1 MSKVAKWIFP
11 AAGGKDGIIGTAKAV
26 VGIMTGNWGMIA
38 SGVAQVA
45 GMGKKAQGQAR
56 QASVLQLTLGETP
69 REAVLGQT
77 CTGGSLVDVFNFGGQ
92 YKTDKVT
99 RCVALADH
107 AIDGIVGFY
116 IDDTYYPW
124 VGEGLQAAFSNK
136 LSFHF
141 RNASPTGHAPPQHVI
156 ENGGWVATDRMVG
169 ITHIWIDWYVDEK
182 VWPQGHPAIRF
193 VLRGLRAYDP
203 RFDPQFGYSGP
214 YPQTWED
221 RSSHRFTRNAKVLRY
236 AYTRGIYAEGH
247 HGDPNYLL
255 IGRGL
260 TAEEAPAAAVIADAN
275 LCDET
280 VDGVPRYTVGGV
292 ISAAQPFIDVDG
304 MFAAAMAGVIVQREG
319 TVDVEAGQAKAAVVT
334 ITDDDLVVG
343 EPVSFSRF
351 LPDNDGGRINTVMG
365 RYIEPA
371 LGFKDHSAP
380 VRRSLEDIQADGG
393 PREQTVSL
401 PLVDEVKQA
410 DRIIE
415 IQRLLGRLER
425 RASIVLPPKYAGL
438 EEGDWIAWQ
447 SQRRHGGATVRYRI
461 EAYRQPE
468 TWRMYLTLREIAS
481 SVFGVP
487 DPIED
492 HVIPPPAPIP
502 LDALSLLNVTAEAI
516 TLPGETSTIPAIRFR
531 WTAPVDA
538 AVLAIRAEVRRVGET
553 EAAPTRTEDVST
565 GELVTTN
572 GVGAD
577 LALEVRLVP
586 IGDPSRPVV
595 PTTWTTVSTT
605 PLVAGDTTNVGGRP
619 VGQVVQ
625 SLDEVLLDVQALEI
639 EAGEIQTSQSQLRAV
654 MQGQGSLL
662 NNPSFWGAGR
672 VNGFPEGWRDWIG
685 ASIGYTVVG
694 GQVSDKA
701 IRFEVPADI
710 DLGHATNVFLPEDS
724 GGPHVMELI
733 LTLEAGQLEGAGMLV
748 QTFSADAA
756 VQYDGF
762 TISAGL
768 DRDAT
773 DQIVGSGQVG
783 RTYTFTKLVQF
794 NPATRL
800 AIVYMM
806 PAWGGL
812 HGQLRPAK
820 TVRFQ
825 HISIRKATA
834 SEVAE
839 GRALGLDPT
848 ALSARNASHD
858 GTLADVNGKLQA
870 WSQKRV
876 IAGQAQAFAQMMA
889 LDDNGVTTS
898 SVLFGAKEIGLF
910 NQIGNDEWVK
920 ALSLVN
926 GNATVSGNLGVG
938 GRITLG
944 NGTLWDIAVRSQSF
958 LRGDGE
964 VIDFGGA
971 NIGVP
976 TFRFRM
982 DNLLPLNVAAGES
995 YDLQLKNLT
1004 GAGAMVW
1011 AKISVPGA
1019 PSAQSLAGPGTSPGT
1034 GPTRQLVKTP
1044 KPDSVDGRYE
1054 ISIEGGYRF
1063 TVPPRTG
1070 GQDYSGSITCG
1081 VYSRQAGVWTR
1092 VGSMTASW
1100 ESFEDN
1106 PGSTPIQITAPWW
1119 ITGVIQMGSD
1129 IEAFGASIESSTGP
1143 GIGKL
1148 VTLSSLGPINWN
1160 APGAAA
1166 GTRSAL
1172 APGTKTTI
1180 DITPQG

>member
-69 REAVLGQT
+69 REAIFGQT

-116 IDDTYYPW
+116 IDETYYPW

-141 RNASPTGHAPPQHVI
+141 RNASPTGHAPPQHVM

-169 ITHIWIDWYVDEK
+169 ITHMWIDWYVDEK

-214 YPQTWED
+214 NPQTWED

-260 TAEEAPAAAVIADAN
+260 TAEEAPPAAVIADAN
-275 LCDET
+275 LCDEI

-319 TVDVEAGQAKAAVVT
+319 TVDVEAGQAKAVVVT
-334 ITDDDLVVG
+334 ITDDDLVGG

-415 IQRLLGRLER
+415 IQRMLGRLER
-425 RASIVLPPKYAGL
+425 RASIVLPPKFAGL

-461 EAYRQPE
+461 ETYRQPE

-502 LDALSLLNVTAEAI
+502 LDALSLLDVTAEAI
-516 TLPGETSTIPAIRFR
+516 TLPGETSTLPAIRFR
-531 WTAPVDA
+531 WTAPVDV

-553 EAAPTRTEDVST
+553 EAAPTRTEDVNT

-586 IGDPSRPVV
+586 IGHPSRPVV
-595 PTTWTTVSTT
+595 PTTWATVATT
-605 PLVAGDTTNVGGRP
+605 PLIAGDTTHVGGRP

-662 NNPSFWGAGR
+662 SNPSFWGAGR
-672 VNGFPEGWRDWIG
+672 VNDFPEGWGDWIG

-701 IRFEVPADI
+701 IRFEVPAET
-710 DLGHATNVFLPEDS
+710 DLGHRAFVTMPEPA
-724 GGPHVMELI
+724 GGSYVLELI
-733 LTLEAGQLEGAGMLV
+733 VTLEGGALEGAGMYV
-748 QTFSADAA
+748 ETFNALGKSGDAM
-756 VQYDGF
+756 
-762 TISAGL
+762 ISAGL
-768 DRDAT
+768 DADLAGQVR
-773 DQIVGSGQVG
+773 GSGEAG
-783 RTYTFTKLVQF
+783 RTYIYAKLVEF
-794 NPATRL
+794 SPATQL
-800 AIVYMM
+800 VIVYMM

-820 TVRFQ
+820 TVVF
-825 HISIRKATA
+825 HHVSVRKATA
-834 SEVAE
+834 EEVAA
-839 GRALGLDPT
+839 GKALGLDPT

-858 GTLADVNGKLQA
+858 GALADVNGKLQA

-889 LDDNGVTTS
+889 LDDNGVPTS
-898 SVLFGAKEIGLF
+898 SVRFGAGEVGLW
-910 NQIGNDEWVK
+910 NQIGGEDQWVEV
-920 ALSLVN
+920 LTLQGGN
-926 GNATVSGNLGVG
+926 GRFSGNLSVASG
-938 GRITLG
+938 IYLG
-944 NGTLWDIAVRSQSF
+944 NGTVWSVA
-958 LRGDGE
+958 LRPQTFVLGDGE
-964 VIDFGGA
+964 TISFGGA
-971 NIGVP
+971 NIGIP
-976 TFRFRM
+976 TYEFMR
-982 DNLLPLNVAAGES
+982 DNLLPLAAGES
-995 YDLQLKNLT
+995 YDLQIKNLT
-1004 GAGAMVW
+1004 AAGGTVW
-1011 AKISVPGA
+1011 AKISIPGTPA
-1019 PSAQSLAGPGTSPGT
+1019 AQSLAGPGTAPGS
-1034 GPTRQLVKTP
+1034 GPTRQNVKTP
-1044 KPDSVDGRYE
+1044 KPDAANGNYTITLSGTYA
-1054 ISIEGGYRF
+1054 F
-1063 TVPPRTG
+1063 TIFKQTQF
-1070 GQDYSGSITCG
+1070 QDYEGSVTVG
-1081 VYSRQAGVWTR
+1081 LFVRKAGVWSR
-1092 VGSMTASW
+1092 VGALTASW
-1100 ESFEDN
+1100 YTNTDN
-1106 PGSTPIQITAPWW
+1106 PSSVNRVEIVPW
-1119 ITGVIQMGSD
+1119 TVTNTVQMGDS
-1129 IEAFGASIESSTGP
+1129 IEAFGATIESSSGP
-1143 GIGKL
+1143 FAGRSVGL
-1148 VTLSSLGPINWN
+1148 LSLGPIDWSSQGS
-1160 APGAAA
+1160 AS
-1166 GTRSAL
+1166 GTKSAL
-1172 APGTKTTI
+1172 ASGAKTSI
-1180 DITPQG
+1180 KITPQG

>member
-69 REAVLGQT
+69 REAIFGQT

-116 IDDTYYPW
+116 IDETYYPW

-141 RNASPTGHAPPQHVI
+141 RNASPTGHAPPQHVM

-169 ITHIWIDWYVDEK
+169 ITHMWIDWYVDEK

-214 YPQTWED
+214 NPQTWED

-260 TAEEAPAAAVIADAN
+260 TAEEAPPAAVIADAN
-275 LCDET
+275 LCDEI
-280 VDGVPRYTVGGV
+280 VDGVPRYRVGGV

-319 TVDVEAGQAKAAVVT
+319 TVDVEAGQAKAVVVT

-343 EPVSFSRF
+343 ESVSFSRF

-401 PLVDEVKQA
+401 PLVDEVEQA

-425 RASIVLPPKYAGL
+425 RASIVLPPKFAGL

-461 EAYRQPE
+461 ETYRQPE

-502 LDALSLLNVTAEAI
+502 LDALSLLDVTAEAI
-516 TLPGETSTIPAIRFR
+516 TLPGETSTLPAIRFR
-531 WTAPVDA
+531 WTAPVDV

-553 EAAPTRTEDVST
+553 EAAPTRTEDVNT

-586 IGDPSRPVV
+586 IGHPSRPVV
-595 PTTWTTVSTT
+595 PTTWATVSTT
-605 PLVAGDTTNVGGRP
+605 PLIAGDTTHVGGRP

-625 SLDEVLLDVQALEI
+625 SLDDVLLDVQALEI

-662 NNPSFWGAGR
+662 NNPSFWGDWTGPFPRGWEALASTPIR
-672 VNGFPEGWRDWIG
+672 V
-685 ASIGYTVVG
+685 A

-701 IRFEVPADI
+701 VRYVTAADESAGMGTVVGSTGWGAALPPGPAVI
-710 DLGHATNVFLPEDS
+710 
-724 GGPHVMELI
+724 ELI
-733 LTLEAGQLEGAGMLV
+733 VSLQDGSLSGLAAYLEAHQ
-748 QTFSADAA
+748 
-756 VQYDGF
+756 DGV
-762 TISAGL
+762 G
-768 DRDAT
+768 
-773 DQIVGSGQVG
+773 IVGAWQINPLVDADVTGQVVGGGSPG
-783 RTYTFTKLVQF
+783 RTYTFVKMVDVPTGTDFGRLFGLANWSV
-794 NPATRL
+794 ATS
-800 AIVYMM
+800 
-806 PAWGGL
+806 
-812 HGQLRPAK
+812 RPAR
-820 TVRFQ
+820 TVDFH
-825 HISIRKATA
+825 HISVRKATA
-834 SEVAE
+834 EEVAA
-839 GRALGLDPT
+839 GKALGLDPT

-858 GTLADVNGKLQA
+858 GALADVGGKLQA

-889 LDDNGVTTS
+889 LDENGVPTS
-898 SVLFGAKEIGLF
+898 GVRFGAGEVGLW
-910 NQIGNDEWVK
+910 NQIGGEDQWVEV
-920 ALSLVN
+920 LTLQGGN
-926 GNATVSGNLGVG
+926 GRFSGNLSVASG
-938 GRITLG
+938 IYLG
-944 NGTLWDIAVRSQSF
+944 NGTVWSVA
-958 LRGDGE
+958 LRPQTFVLGDGE
-964 VIDFGGA
+964 TISFGGA
-971 NIGVP
+971 NIGIP
-976 TFRFRM
+976 TYEFMR
-982 DNLLPLNVAAGES
+982 DNLLPLAAGES
-995 YDLQLKNLT
+995 YDLQIKNLT
-1004 GAGAMVW
+1004 AAGGTVW
-1011 AKISVPGA
+1011 AKISIPGTPA
-1019 PSAQSLAGPGTSPGT
+1019 AQSLAGPGTAPGS
-1034 GPTRQLVKTP
+1034 GPTRQNVKTP
-1044 KPDSVDGRYE
+1044 KPDAANGNYTITLSGTYA
-1054 ISIEGGYRF
+1054 F
-1063 TVPPRTG
+1063 TIFKQTQF
-1070 GQDYSGSITCG
+1070 QDYEGSVTVG
-1081 VYSRQAGVWTR
+1081 LFVRKAGVWSR
-1092 VGSMTASW
+1092 VGALTASW
-1100 ESFEDN
+1100 YTNTDN
-1106 PGSTPIQITAPWW
+1106 PSSVNRVEIVPW
-1119 ITGVIQMGSD
+1119 TVTNTVQMGDS
-1129 IEAFGASIESSTGP
+1129 IEAFGATIESSSGP
-1143 GIGKL
+1143 FAGRSVGL
-1148 VTLSSLGPINWN
+1148 LSLGPIDWSSQGS
-1160 APGAAA
+1160 AS
-1166 GTRSAL
+1166 GTKSAL
-1172 APGTKTTI
+1172 ASGAKTSI
-1180 DITPQG
+1180 KITPQG